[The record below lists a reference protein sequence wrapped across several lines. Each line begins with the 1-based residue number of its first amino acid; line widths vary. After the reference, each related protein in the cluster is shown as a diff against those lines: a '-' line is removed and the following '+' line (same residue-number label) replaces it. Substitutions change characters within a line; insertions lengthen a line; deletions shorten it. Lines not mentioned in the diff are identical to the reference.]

1 MMQRFLFL
9 FINISRTMNFIFCL
23 PGRQHH
29 HIRPFFHPPFLIKS
43 SLASSGDISP
53 VVEIVPIFVYSEATL
68 SKSVFFM
75 ISAA

>member
-1 MMQRFLFL
+1 
-9 FINISRTMNFIFCL
+9 MNFIFCL

-29 HIRPFFHPPFLIKS
+29 HIAPFSSAFLIKS

-68 SKSVFFM
+68 SKSVFFYDFCG
-75 ISAA
+75 INVCHDKR